1 MPAWMGVDLGN
12 ARVGISLSDPERSVA
27 YPLCNVS
34 VWTDYFEALD
44 EVADLA
50 YEHQVER
57 VVVGYPL
64 NMDGSEGKAAKKA
77 KRWSQQLQRR
87 FSTGDFDSRQGSDA
101 AAVSRDKNKQW
112 GETVEIV
119 LKDERLTTVTA
130 HHQLSQVGRAS
141 RSHRQVVDQ
150 QSAVLILQSALDEAT
165 PSSDLMNGGQ

>member
-1 MPAWMGVDLGN
+1 MGVDLGN

-27 YPLCNVS
+27 YPLCNVF

-44 EVADLA
+44 EVVDLA
-50 YEHQVER
+50 YEHRVER

-87 FSTGDFDSRQGSDA
+87 LSAGDYGDRGDANADA
-101 AAVSRDKNKQW
+101 ASETKTERW
-112 GETVEIV
+112 GETVEIA

-165 PSSDLMNGGQ
+165 PSSDLINGGQ